1 MRASFLLLA
10 ALGAAPSAALPK
22 AAPNTLPHGPVLVG
36 AGADAL
42 ARETR
47 RQCPGVPTERLTPAD
62 LLAAEERFRDGLAA
76 AQRQAM
82 DRQLPQD
89 GASGPARCARSEGGA
104 SCPAA
109 AYLEEIAGAGLMPR
123 FVAGLC
129 RPGAV
134 R

>member
-10 ALGAAPSAALPK
+10 ALGAAPVMSK
-22 AAPNTLPHGPVLVG
+22 AVPNTLPDGPVLVG

-47 RQCPGVPTERLTPAD
+47 RQCPGVPTDRLTPAD
-62 LLAAEERFRDGLAA
+62 LLDAEETFRDGLST

-89 GASGPARCARSEGGA
+89 GASWPARSEGGA
-104 SCPAA
+104 SCPAV

-129 RPGAV
+129 APGAV

>member
-1 MRASFLLLA
+1 MRIAFLLLA
-10 ALGAAPSAALPK
+10 ALGAAPAAVV
-22 AAPNTLPHGPVLVG
+22 PNTLPAGPVLVG

-42 ARETR
+42 ARETH
-47 RQCPGVPTERLTPAD
+47 RQCPTVPTDRLTPAD
-62 LLAAEERFRDGLAA
+62 LLDAEDTFRDGLSV

-89 GASGPARCARSEGGA
+89 GAFGPARCAHREGGA
-104 SCPAA
+104 SCLAA
-109 AYLEEIAGAGLMPR
+109 SYLEEIAAAGLMPR

-129 RPGAV
+129 APGAV

>member
-10 ALGAAPSAALPK
+10 ALGAAPIV
-22 AAPNTLPHGPVLVG
+22 PNILPHGPVLVG

-47 RQCPGVPTERLTPAD
+47 RQCPDVPTDRLTPAD
-62 LLAAEERFRDGLAA
+62 LLDAEERFRDGLAA

-89 GASGPARCARSEGGA
+89 GASGPARCAHREGGA
-104 SCPAA
+104 SCLAA
-109 AYLEEIAGAGLMPR
+109 TYLEEIAGAGLMPR

>member
-10 ALGAAPSAALPK
+10 ALGAAPIVPK
-22 AAPNTLPHGPVLVG
+22 AVPNTLPDGPVLVG

-47 RQCPGVPTERLTPAD
+47 RQCPGVPTDRLTPAD
-62 LLAAEERFRDGLAA
+62 LLDAEETFRDGLSA

-89 GASGPARCARSEGGA
+89 GASGPARCAHSAGGA

-129 RPGAV
+129 APGAV